1 MRKIVFVLLL
11 CVATGFAL
19 RAGIANAVREAEGLP
34 AKSSQTSQSSQMTS
48 TEEVE
53 SDLDRILSGE
63 EALPVLNERA
73 VSADMRDGMHR
84 VRVWMHKQGDA
95 FFTFLIAS
103 GVSILIGVAL
113 ALFIRHLVTRND
125 AEKKRMRWQVVA
137 ALSGPVILLLV
148 SGAIF
153 LFLLPI
159 LHSLPM
165 LYPIEARL
173 FFTWV
178 TLLAAWAGF
187 QVIALF
193 DIRLRSFA
201 QRPDSTLDSLMVD
214 ITRKLLKIVI
224 SIVTV
229 LFIGQS
235 IFQLNITTLLAGAGV
250 AGLAVAFASRET
262 LANFFGTMVIILDRP
277 FRIGDRIKAGDINGI
292 VISVGMRKRAA
303 RNSPPTRR
311 EGCGWYSTRG
321 SSPSEK
327 CTAKRRFRW
336 GIAGKA
342 KSSLK
347 SASKTRRCSTASLS
361 GFGTDRANS
370 FSSRPPEQPLSRE
383 KISSGFRSGTDCSA
397 AVGEIQKSST
407 GKSIGR
413 STSPGSR
420 SASKRAAASAGSGSV
435 KSGFSRKENGKRSRP
450 RRSSSSTT
458 ARNSRSPAP
467 KRG

>member
-53 SDLDRILSGE
+53 SDLDRIISGE

-113 ALFIRHLVTRND
+113 ALFIRHLVARND
-125 AEKKRMRWQVVA
+125 AEKRRMRWQVVA
-137 ALSGPVILLLV
+137 ALSGPVILMLV

-159 LHSLPM
+159 LHSLPL

-224 SIVTV
+224 TIVTV

-277 FRIGDRIKAGDINGI
+277 FRIGDRIKAGDVNGI
-292 VISVGMRKRAA
+292 VISVGMR
-303 RNSPPTRR
+303 
-311 EGCGWYSTRG
+311 STRILTG
-321 SSPSEK
+321 YESIVSVPNNTIAEEAIENISNRGVIRYLFTVGLVYGT
-327 CTAKRRFRW
+327 TAEQMQLAMKLIHEVVDNFKGPDAPQHNPRVFFEEF
-336 GIAGKA
+336 AA
-342 KSSLK
+342 SSLNIRVIMWL
-347 SASKTRRCSTASLS
+347 KTTSFEKEEALRTEINLEILRKFSENNLEMAFNTTTNCLS
-361 GFGTDRANS
+361 GAIQLL
-370 FSSRPPEQPLSRE
+370 PPPPA
-383 KISSGFRSGTDCSA
+383 T
-397 AVGEIQKSST
+397 T
-407 GKSIGR
+407 
-413 STSPGSR
+413 
-420 SASKRAAASAGSGSV
+420 V
-435 KSGFSRKENGKRSRP
+435 KQ
-450 RRSSSSTT
+450 
-458 ARNSRSPAP
+458 
-467 KRG
+467 